1 MTTTPRWR
9 RLASLLI
16 ASALVLVSCGDDAA
30 TTTTT
35 APEVPETTAPL
46 EAVVDVPGAVDEF
59 LASIP
64 EGWLSIKAADD
75 VVAAMDAGGAF
86 LIDVR
91 QPSEYEEGHIP
102 GAVNI
107 PIREITKHL
116 DAIPMDEAVIVYC
129 QSGYRAAMAT
139 AALQTLG
146 YDNVKA
152 FGGSYKAWTAAEQEV
167 STEPVELVAGI
178 APDFEPDLLAA
189 VEDFLVLI
197 PEGYQTVG
205 DVEKM
210 QAAIDAG
217 AYVLDVRETGEFAEG
232 HIPGA
237 VNIPLRTLGANLADI
252 PDDVQVVV
260 YCQSGYRAGLANA
273 ALTIAG
279 LDNVVAFTP
288 SYAGW
293 TDAGMEIEA

>member
-9 RLASLLI
+9 RLVSLLI
-16 ASALVLVSCGDDAA
+16 ASTLLLVSCGDDAA
-30 TTTTT
+30 TTTTA

-46 EAVVDVPGAVDEF
+46 EVEVDVAAMVDEF

-64 EGWLSIKAADD
+64 EGYLSMKAAED
-75 VVAAMDAGGAF
+75 VVAARDSGGAM

-91 QPSEYEEGHIP
+91 QPSEYSEGHIP

-107 PIREITKHL
+107 PIRELTKHL
-116 DAIPMDEAVIVYC
+116 DAIPMDQSVIIYC

-167 STEPVELVAGI
+167 STDPVEPPSSV

-189 VEDFLVLI
+189 VEDFLVLM

-205 DVEKM
+205 DAEKM
-210 QAAIDAG
+210 QVAMDAG
-217 AYVLDVRETGEFAEG
+217 AFVIDVRETSEFTEG

-237 VNIPLRTLGANLADI
+237 VNIPLRTLAANLADI

-260 YCQSGYRAGLANA
+260 YCQSGYRAGMANA

-279 LDNVVAFTP
+279 LDNVVAFSP

-293 TDAGMEIEA
+293 TDAGFDIET

>member
-1 MTTTPRWR
+1 MTTTLRKR
-9 RLASLLI
+9 RLVSLLV
-16 ASALVLVSCGDDAA
+16 ASTLVLVSCGGDAA
-30 TTTTT
+30 TTTTA

-46 EAVVDVPGAVDEF
+46 EAVVDVVGTVDEF

-64 EGWLSIKAADD
+64 EGYLSIKSAED
-75 VVAAMDAGGAF
+75 VVAAIDTGGAF

-91 QPSEYEEGHIP
+91 EPSEYDEGHIP

-116 DAIPMDEAVIVYC
+116 DAIPMDQSVIVYC
-129 QSGYRAAMAT
+129 KSGYRAAMAT
-139 AALQTLG
+139 AALQSLG

-152 FGGSYKAWTAAEQEV
+152 FGGSYNAWTAAEQEV
-167 STEPVELVAGI
+167 STEAVELVAGV
-178 APDFEPDLLAA
+178 APDIEPDLLAA
-189 VEDFLVLI
+189 VEDFLLLI

-205 DVEKM
+205 DAEKM
-210 QAAIDAG
+210 QAAMDAG
-217 AYVLDVRETGEFAEG
+217 AFVLDVRETSEFAEG
-232 HIPGA
+232 RIPGA
-237 VNIPLRTLGANLADI
+237 VNIPLRTLAANLDAI

-273 ALTIAG
+273 SLTIAG

-293 TDAGMEIEA
+293 TDAGLDIET

>member
-9 RLASLLI
+9 QLVSLLV
-16 ASALVLVSCGDDAA
+16 ASALVLVSCGDDDTTAA
-30 TTTTT
+30 AEAEEPEVTTTVM
-35 APEVPETTAPL
+35 AAS
-46 EAVVDVPGAVDEF
+46 VDVEATVDEF
-59 LASIP
+59 LTSIP
-64 EGWLSIKAADD
+64 EGWLSVKAAED
-75 VVAAMDAGGAF
+75 VVAARDTGNAL

-91 QPSEYEEGHIP
+91 EASEYDEGHIP

-107 PIREITKHL
+107 PIRELTKHL
-116 DAIPMDEAVIVYC
+116 DAIPMDQQVVVYC
-129 QSGYRAAMAT
+129 KSGYRAAMAT

-152 FGGSYKAWTAAEQEV
+152 FGGSYKAWTAAEQDV
-167 STEPVELVAGI
+167 STEAVALPTGV

-189 VEDFLVLI
+189 VEDFLLVI

-205 DVEKM
+205 PVEKM
-210 QAAIDAG
+210 QAAMDAG
-217 AYVLDVRETGEFAEG
+217 AFLIDVREPGEYAEG
-232 HIPGA
+232 RIPGA
-237 VNIPLRTLGANLADI
+237 VNMPLRTLMAGVEDI

-260 YCQSGYRAGLANA
+260 YCKSGYRAGLANA

-279 LDNVVAFTP
+279 LDNVVAFSP

-293 TDAGMEIEA
+293 TDAGMDVET